1 MGCRYPLHGLAAGS
15 DCPECGTSTDESLA
29 YYKVWHPSA
38 QQTVWRLLWPLAAFA
53 AIVLFLLLP
62 RLFSSSPSRLDG
74 LGVVAMFAGIG
85 LIFINCVNVAIW
97 TVVTLRDHVPPAYR
111 RRHVFS
117 MFFFGR
123 GVGIAWCVACLGMIA
138 GLCGF
143 GACCISFA
151 GYRGGLPTPAP
162 PVPAAPQTPQTPPSK

>member
-1 MGCRYPLHGLAAGS
+1 VGCRYPLSGLVTGS
-15 DCPECGTSTDESLA
+15 ACPECGTSTDESLA
-29 YYKVWHPSA
+29 YYKVEHPSPRQVA
-38 QQTVWRLLWPLAAFA
+38 WRLLWPLAVFA
-53 AIVLFLLLP
+53 AIALFLLLP
-62 RLFSSSPSRLDG
+62 TLFAFSPSGLDG
-74 LGVVAMFAGIG
+74 LDVVAMFAGIG

-143 GACCISFA
+143 GACCISLA
-151 GYRGGLPTPAP
+151 GHGRSLPTPAP
-162 PVPAAPQTPQTPPSK
+162 AVPVQPQTTPSK